1 MSDIIARDAKSGR
14 FLAGNGGG
22 GRKPGSRNKLSEAFL
37 SDVEASWRQH
47 GAEVLDRVAREEPG
61 VYLRAIV
68 ALMPREA
75 TLDVS
80 IDVHDQVVELLE
92 TFRQANNGRVDQSLE
107 RMARRLLPKVLNVD
121 PE

>member
-1 MSDIIARDAKSGR
+1 MSDIARDAKSGR
-14 FLAGNGGG
+14 FQTGNIGG

-47 GAEVLDRVAREEPG
+47 GAEVLDRVARDEPG

-75 TLDVS
+75 
-80 IDVHDQVVELLE
+80 
-92 TFRQANNGRVDQSLE
+92 
-107 RMARRLLPKVLNVD
+107 MLNVD
-121 PE
+121 VALDVRIAEALEGLRAVNGGKRMVAAERLIARLLKSDVIDAEP